1 MTPYLKKIK
10 KLDEINMDWQRSFLI
25 GSMLVVI
32 YMLFLEWDGFQ
43 TKQTPMINSGGAYD
57 LVVPEIPA
65 AYSPQTDQLVGKI
78 KGNEVPLVV
87 PNINDATSF
96 DDVQTKDRVV
106 VITTDVFRVHIDTHG
121 GDIVRV
127 ELLKHLKDITDKET
141 PFILLDRTAASTYVA
156 QSGLIG
162 VNGTDTDKGRPI
174 FETTA
179 SQYQLLEGQNS
190 LDVQLVLEE
199 NNIKIVKKYT
209 FNRKDYLIGLE
220 YQIFNQSSS
229 SWEAGLYGQIK
240 RDSKNPANVTAMGMQ
255 PFLGAALTT
264 NEKNYHKLNFS
275 EINEETFKDK
285 VVGGWVAMVQHY
297 FVSAWIPNQKTNNNF
312 NIRKIG
318 NQDTYLLG
326 FTSPQIKINPGEQ
339 ASIKA
344 DFYTG
349 PKDQYRLEEISPY
362 LDLTIDYGWLWMIAK
377 PLFWVLHQLHQVFGN
392 WGWSII
398 MLTVLIKAAFFQLSA
413 KSYTSMA
420 NMRKLQPEMLRLK
433 DLYGDDRQKMSQ
445 ETMSLYKREK
455 VNPMGGCLPIL
466 VQMPVFIALYWV
478 LLESVELRHAPW
490 ILWINDLSVK
500 DPFFV
505 LPLIMGASMFI
516 QMQLNPTPPDPIQ
529 AKVMQIMPIA
539 FTFFFMFFPAG
550 LVLYWTINNCLSILQ
565 QWVITRKI
573 ENA

>member
-1 MTPYLKKIK
+1 
-10 KLDEINMDWQRSFLI
+10 MDWQRSFLI
-25 GSMLVVI
+25 GAMLVVI

-43 TKQTPMINSGGAYD
+43 AKQSPIVNGGDAYD
-57 LVVPEIPA
+57 LVVPEVPVA
-65 AYSPQTDQLVGKI
+65 DSLQVDQLVKNT
-78 KGNEVPLVV
+78 KVNEVPLVV
-87 PNINDATSF
+87 PNMNDATSF
-96 DDVQTKDRVV
+96 NDIQTKDRVV
-106 VITTDVFRVHIDTHG
+106 VVTTDVFRVHIDTHG

-127 ELLKHLKDITDKET
+127 ELLKHLKDIRDKEP
-141 PFILLDRTAASTYVA
+141 PFILLNRTASSTYVA

-162 VNGTDTDKGRPI
+162 VNGTDTDKGRPV

-179 SQYQLLEGQNS
+179 SQYQLLEGQDS
-190 LDVQLVLEE
+190 LDVQLVLEDK
-199 NNIKIVKKYT
+199 NIKIVKVYT
-209 FNRKDYLIGLE
+209 FNRTDYLIGLE
-220 YQIFNQSSS
+220 YKISNESSFP
-229 SWEAGLYGQIK
+229 WEAGLYGQIK
-240 RDSKNPANVTAMGMQ
+240 RDSQNPADVTALGMQ

-264 NEKNYHKLNFS
+264 NEKNYQKLNFS
-275 EINEETFKDK
+275 EISEETFKDK

-297 FVSAWIPNQKTNNNF
+297 FVSAWIPNQTTNNNF

-318 NQDTYLLG
+318 NQDVYILG
-326 FTSPQIKINPGEQ
+326 FTAPQVKLNPGEQ
-339 ASIKA
+339 ASIQA

-349 PKDQYRLEEISPY
+349 PKDQYRLEDISPY

-377 PLFWVLHQLHQVFGN
+377 PLFWVLYQLHQVFGN

-490 ILWINDLSVK
+490 VLWINDLSVK

-565 QWVITRKI
+565 QWIITRKI

>member
-1 MTPYLKKIK
+1 
-10 KLDEINMDWQRSFLI
+10 MDWQRSFLI

-43 TKQTPMINSGGAYD
+43 AKQSPIVNGGDAYD
-57 LVVPEIPA
+57 LVVPEVPVA
-65 AYSPQTDQLVGKI
+65 DSLQVDQLVKNT

-87 PNINDATSF
+87 PNMNDATSF
-96 DDVQTKDRVV
+96 NDIQTKDRVV
-106 VITTDVFRVHIDTHG
+106 VVTTDVFRVHIDTHG

-127 ELLKHLKDITDKET
+127 ELLKHLKDIRDKET
-141 PFILLDRTAASTYVA
+141 PFILLNRTAASTYVA

-162 VNGTDTDKGRPI
+162 VNGTDTDKGRPV

-179 SQYQLLEGQNS
+179 SQYQLLEGQDS
-190 LDVQLVLEE
+190 LDVQLVLEDK
-199 NNIKIVKKYT
+199 NIKIVKIYT
-209 FNRKDYLIGLE
+209 FNRTDYLIGLE
-220 YQIFNQSSS
+220 YKISNESSFP
-229 SWEAGLYGQIK
+229 WEAGLYGQIK
-240 RDSKNPANVTAMGMQ
+240 RDSQNPADVTALGMQ

-264 NEKNYHKLNFS
+264 NEKNYQKLNFS
-275 EINEETFKDK
+275 EISEETFKDK

-297 FVSAWIPNQKTNNNF
+297 FVSAWIPNQTTNNNF

-318 NQDTYLLG
+318 NQDAYILG
-326 FTSPQIKINPGEQ
+326 FTAPQVKLNPGEQ
-339 ASIKA
+339 ASIQA

-349 PKDQYRLEEISPY
+349 PKDQYRLEDISPY

-377 PLFWVLHQLHQVFGN
+377 PLFWVLYQLHQVFGN

-490 ILWINDLSVK
+490 VLWINDLSVK

-565 QWVITRKI
+565 QWIITRKI

>member
-1 MTPYLKKIK
+1 
-10 KLDEINMDWQRSFLI
+10 MDWQRSFLI

-43 TKQTPMINSGGAYD
+43 AKQSPIVNGGDAYD
-57 LVVPEIPA
+57 LVVPEVPVA
-65 AYSPQTDQLVGKI
+65 DSLQVDQLVKNT
-78 KGNEVPLVV
+78 KVNEVPLVV
-87 PNINDATSF
+87 PIVNDVTNFS
-96 DDVQTKDRVV
+96 DIQTKDRVV
-106 VITTDVFRVHIDTHG
+106 VVTTDVFRVHIDTHG

-127 ELLKHLKDITDKET
+127 ELLKHLKDIRDKET
-141 PFILLDRTAASTYVA
+141 PFILLNRTASSTYVA

-162 VNGTDTDKGRPI
+162 VNGTDTAKGRPV

-179 SQYQLLEGQNS
+179 SQYQLLEGQDS
-190 LDVQLVLEE
+190 LDVQLVLEDK
-199 NNIKIVKKYT
+199 NIKIVKVYT
-209 FNRKDYLIGLE
+209 FNRTDYLIGLE
-220 YQIFNQSSS
+220 YKISNESSFP
-229 SWEAGLYGQIK
+229 WEAGLYGQIK
-240 RDSKNPANVTAMGMQ
+240 RDSQNPADVTALGMQ

-264 NEKNYHKLNFS
+264 NEKNYQKLNFS
-275 EINEETFKDK
+275 EISEETFKDK

-297 FVSAWIPNQKTNNNF
+297 FVSAWIPNQTTNNNF

-318 NQDTYLLG
+318 NQDVYILG
-326 FTSPQIKINPGEQ
+326 FTAPQVKLNPGEQ
-339 ASIKA
+339 ASIQA

-349 PKDQYRLEEISPY
+349 PKDQYRLEDISPY

-377 PLFWVLHQLHQVFGN
+377 PLFWVLYQLHQVFGN

-490 ILWINDLSVK
+490 VLWINDLSVK

-565 QWVITRKI
+565 QWIITRKI

>member
-1 MTPYLKKIK
+1 
-10 KLDEINMDWQRSFLI
+10 MDWQRSFLI
-25 GSMLVVI
+25 GGMLVVL

-43 TKQTPMINSGGAYD
+43 SKRNPILVDQSNQ
-57 LVVPEIPA
+57 LVVPEIPSTNITRA
-65 AYSPQTDQLVGKI
+65 EELVEDIPMDSPRADTLVTKKTPTDDVDTNKR
-78 KGNEVPLVV
+78 LVV
-87 PNINDATSF
+87 
-96 DDVQTKDRVV
+96 V
-106 VITTDVFRVHIDTHG
+106 TTDVLRVHIDTHG

-127 ELLKHLKDITDKET
+127 ELLEHLQNITDKDT
-141 PFILLDRTAASTYVA
+141 PFILLNRAKGSTFLA

-162 VNGTDTDKGRPI
+162 VNGTDTKKGRPT
-174 FETTA
+174 FKTSA
-179 SQYQLLEGQNS
+179 SEYQLSESQDKIAVRLILEQEG
-190 LDVQLVLEE
+190 VQ
-199 NNIKIVKKYT
+199 IVKQFT
-209 FNRKDYLIGLE
+209 FKRKDYLINLE
-220 YQIFNQSSS
+220 YQIDNQGTSP
-229 SWEAGLYGQIK
+229 WEAGLYGQIK
-240 RDSKNPANVTAMGMQ
+240 RDSHNPTNVTAMGMQ

-264 NEKNYHKLNFS
+264 NEKNYQKLDFAKISN
-275 EINEETFKDK
+275 ETFKDT
-285 VVGGWVAMVQHY
+285 VTGGWVAMVQHY
-297 FVSAWIPNQKTNNNF
+297 FVSAWVPDQKIRNNF
-312 NIRKIG
+312 NIRKIS
-318 NQDTYLLG
+318 NQDFYIMG
-326 FTSPQIKINPGEQ
+326 FTSPQVKLSPGEKTELT
-339 ASIKA
+339 AG
-344 DFYTG
+344 FYTG

-377 PLFWVLHQLHQVFGN
+377 PLFWVLYQLHQVFGN

-398 MLTVLIKAAFFQLSA
+398 MLTLLIKAAFFQLSA

-433 DLYGDDRQKMSQ
+433 ELYGDDRQKMSQ
-445 ETMSLYKREK
+445 ETMNLYKREK

-478 LLESVELRHAPW
+478 LMESVELRHAPW
-490 ILWINDLSVK
+490 VLWINDLSVK

-529 AKVMQIMPIA
+529 AKVMKIMPIA
-539 FTFFFMFFPAG
+539 FTFFFLFFPAG